1 MWHGW
6 PRGFPPCPAP
16 LWSARLPPFGAEPIA
31 PSRLELTKDLPAL
44 PDIFDE
50 VEEDLRAERARA
62 LGRRYWGAVVT
73 IAVVVVLGT
82 GGAFTWQAHRAE
94 VATATADKF
103 ITASQ
108 QADKAVTPSGVADPT
123 AAAPALS
130 SFADVAAH
138 GPAGYRVLAQLRL
151 AALQWQT
158 GKHADAIAS
167 WQAVSDDKAAPALL
181 RDLATLL
188 SAGHQLDGGD
198 PVLLKQRLEA
208 LTGPDNLWAPMAQQL
223 IALIDI
229 RAGRPARA
237 AATMQALIANPLTP
251 PEIKQ
256 MATDL
261 LTTLP
266 PDALAP
272 APPPPPPPVGNAP
285 APHTPVTPAP
295 VSPASGAP
303 APAAHG

>member
-1 MWHGW
+1 
-6 PRGFPPCPAP
+6 
-16 LWSARLPPFGAEPIA
+16 
-31 PSRLELTKDLPAL
+31 L

-50 VEEDLRAERARA
+50 VQEDLRAERARA

-73 IAVVVVLGT
+73 VAVVLVLGT
-82 GGAFTWQAHRAE
+82 GGFFTWQANRAE
-94 VATATADKF
+94 VTTATADKF
-103 ITASQ
+103 ITAAQ
-108 QADKAVTPSGVADPT
+108 QADKAVSPSGVADPA
-123 AAAPALS
+123 AAAPVEA
-130 SFADVAAH
+130 SFADIAAH

-167 WQAVSDDKAAPALL
+167 WQAVADDTSAPPLL
-181 RDLATLL
+181 RDLAVVLG
-188 SAGHQLDGGD
+188 AGHQVDSGD

-223 IALIDI
+223 IALIEI
-229 RAGRPARA
+229 RTGRPRNA
-237 AATMQALIANPLTP
+237 AATLQALIANPMTP

-256 MATDL
+256 MATDV

-266 PDALAP
+266 ADALAP
-272 APPPPPPPVGNAP
+272 A
-285 APHTPVTPAP
+285 TPAKTP
-295 VSPASGAP
+295 ANPSPANPSPASGAR

>member
-1 MWHGW
+1 
-6 PRGFPPCPAP
+6 
-16 LWSARLPPFGAEPIA
+16 
-31 PSRLELTKDLPAL
+31 L

-62 LGRRYWGAVVT
+62 LGRRYWGAVVG

-82 GGAFTWQAHRAE
+82 GGYFTWQTNRGEA
-94 VATATADKF
+94 ATAAADKF
-103 ITASQ
+103 IVASQ
-108 QADKAVTPSGVADPT
+108 QADKSVSPAGLADPA
-123 AAAPALS
+123 AAAPAEAA
-130 SFADVAAH
+130 FAELAAH

-158 GKHADAIAS
+158 GKHSEAVAS
-167 WQAVSDDKAAPALL
+167 WQAVADDTAAPQLL
-181 RDLATLL
+181 RDLAVVL
-188 SAGHQLDGGD
+188 SAGHQIDSGD

-229 RAGRPARA
+229 RTGRPHNA
-237 AATMQALIANPLTP
+237 ALAMQTLIANPLTP

-261 LTTLP
+261 LATLP
-266 PDALAP
+266 ADALVS
-272 APPPPPPPVGNAP
+272 PPPPVGNAP
-285 APHTPVTPAP
+285 AAPRTPTTPAP
-295 VSPASGAP
+295 GISPS
-303 APAAHG
+303 AAHG